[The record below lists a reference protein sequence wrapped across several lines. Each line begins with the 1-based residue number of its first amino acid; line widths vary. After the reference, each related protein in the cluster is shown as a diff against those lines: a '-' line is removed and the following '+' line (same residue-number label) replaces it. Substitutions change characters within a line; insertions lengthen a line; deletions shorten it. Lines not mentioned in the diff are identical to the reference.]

1 LSEPEASV
9 STSPER
15 AERRRPR
22 TSSPAQKSLGTV
34 ELRIP
39 SKAEWVAVARLTVA
53 AIANRLP
60 FSVEDIEDLKLAIAE
75 ACTYV
80 IQAGRPSDTI
90 DITCETGADHLTI
103 RVHDGGAIHPESA
116 PRRPSG
122 GSIEGLG
129 IFLIQA
135 LMDDVQHTADGESG
149 GELIMTK
156 RVGS

>member
-1 LSEPEASV
+1 MNEPQVAA
-9 STSPER
+9 
-15 AERRRPR
+15 AE
-22 TSSPAQKSLGTV
+22 KSHGTV

-80 IQAGRPSDTI
+80 IQAGGLSDTI
-90 DITCETGADHLTI
+90 DITCESGVDHLTI
-103 RVHDGGAIHPESA
+103 RVRDGGAIRPDSSL
-116 PRRPSG
+116 RRPSG

-135 LMDDVQHTADGESG
+135 LMDDVQHTPDGDSR